1 MPSPAHNQSV
11 ARDPPDQT
19 HPVIWNL
26 TFVLTGIGSTFLG
39 SFLPRLTIHWHLQDR
54 QAGMLVAALFL
65 GSFTGTMLLAKNLRR
80 SLHAGAW
87 SAFLGFLLFAACVS
101 TPHGFVAGAFVLF
114 LAGLGMGQL
123 MSSINLIVG
132 QSKTSSRSGA
142 LSNLAAFWCLGAILS
157 PLFTSVL
164 FAAIPLPPRISF
176 LAAVFLLSASVK
188 HIPPTRVTPL
198 TPTAFKSAILNAR
211 VPRIAILFAFFFFLY
226 GGVEASITGWLPSY
240 SIRAGATGL
249 LTGQWIVSLLWIGL
263 AGGRLATAGLVARL
277 GERRLLQVAL
287 LFSAIA
293 FSSLLFF
300 RSPGS
305 FIASLIITGAF
316 LGPIFPLAL
325 SVMIGH
331 SLSNR
336 VAGAVLACC
345 ALGSAALPSA
355 LGFLSSFAHSLQTAM
370 MLPLACIALLFTSA
384 FWLKPRV
391 LAADLPQ

>member
-1 MPSPAHNQSV
+1 MPSPATNQPV
-11 ARDPPDQT
+11 AADLGQT
-19 HPVIWNL
+19 HPVVWNL
-26 TFVLTGIGSTFLG
+26 TFVLTGVGSTFLG
-39 SFLPRLTIHWHLQDR
+39 SFLPRLAILWHLRDR

-65 GSFTGTMLLAKNLRR
+65 GSFAGTMLLTRNLRS
-80 SLHAGAW
+80 SLHTGAW
-87 SAFLGFLLFAACVS
+87 LSFLGFLLFAACIS
-101 TPHGFVAGAFVLF
+101 NPRGFDSGAFVLF

-123 MSSINLIVG
+123 MTSINLIVG
-132 QSKTSSRSGA
+132 QSKTSSRCGA
-142 LSNLAAFWCLGAILS
+142 LSNLSAFWCIGAILS
-157 PLFTSVL
+157 PLFISISVI
-164 FAAIPLPPRISF
+164 FSAIPIPIRICF
-176 LAAVFLLSASVK
+176 LAAVFLLPASVK
-188 HIPPTRVTPL
+188 RIPPTRITPPGPATL
-198 TPTAFKSAILNAR
+198 KSAILDAR
-211 VPRIAILFAFFFFLY
+211 VPRIAVRFALFFFLY

-263 AGGRLATAGLVARL
+263 AGGRLGNATFVARL

-293 FSSLLFF
+293 FSSLLLF

-325 SVMIGH
+325 SIMIGH
-331 SLSNR
+331 ALSNR

-355 LGFLSSFAHSLQTAM
+355 LGFLSSFTHSLQTAM
-370 MLPLACIALLFTSA
+370 ALPLACLALLFISS
-384 FWLKPRV
+384 FRLKPTL
-391 LAADLPQ
+391 LAADSP